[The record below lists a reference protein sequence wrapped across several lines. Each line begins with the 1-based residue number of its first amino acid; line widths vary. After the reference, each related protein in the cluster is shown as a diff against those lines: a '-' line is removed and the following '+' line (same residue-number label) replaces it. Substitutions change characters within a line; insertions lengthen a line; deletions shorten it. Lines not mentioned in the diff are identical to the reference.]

1 MRMPLQPREIVQQ
14 LVGAG
19 LTQSRIEERTG
30 VSQST
35 ISKLLTG
42 RVDDVRSRLYLR
54 LVDLH
59 SEVCGADVRQAGEEP
74 RDAA

>member
-1 MRMPLQPREIVQQ
+1 MRMQMQPREIVQA

-59 SEVCGADVRQAGEEP
+59 AEVCGSESAARGQEA